1 MAGTRQ
7 DYLTGFTKAGNKGD
21 IRDQGA
27 PTTFVGHTFR
37 DSAGNDWRWNTV
49 KKKYYR
55 SYGESMGQKL
65 QLGAMNRLKQAG
77 NWFRENT
84 RGVDGETDSRGRK
97 ISVNPNQWKLDALQ
111 SQWDEAETE
120 EDRASVRDLLVMFNA
135 KENKGIIKEDTGA
148 GTTTLIPGE
157 DGFETHSQYRSRIK
171 SDEEYRKQFPGTDNE
186 VGEVNNEVDLAD
198 KTAITNEED
207 LNEKPNNLKTTSEAE
222 RELGSTPWAR
232 KSLMDSPKL
241 ANQATWRILEEKGYD
256 LRGVQDKDRLAADY
270 RLGRLHETDKGLW
283 YENKFLRNK

>member
-7 DYLTGFTKAGNKGD
+7 DYLTGFTKAGNRGD

-37 DSAGNDWRWNTV
+37 DSTGNDWRWNTV
-49 KKKYYR
+49 KQKYYR
-55 SYGESMGQKL
+55 SYGRAPGQDL

-77 NWFRENT
+77 DWFRENT
-84 RGVDGETDSRGRK
+84 QGVDGQTDSRGRK
-97 ISVNPNQWKLDALQ
+97 IAVNPNQWKLDALQ

-157 DGFETHSQYRSRIK
+157 NFETHSQYRSRIK
-171 SDEEYRKQFPGTDNE
+171 SDQEYRSQFPETDE
-186 VGEVNNEVDLAD
+186 IDEVDSAD
-198 KTAITNEED
+198 KTAITNEKD
-207 LNEKPNNLKTTSEAE
+207 LNEKPNNLKTISEAD

-241 ANQATWRILEEKGYD
+241 ANQATWRLLEEEGYD
-256 LRGVQDKDRLAADY
+256 LRGLGLSDKQDLARDY
-270 RLGRLHETDKGLW
+270 RLDRLNKTDKGM
-283 YENKFLRNK
+283 FFRNRFMRKK

>member
-1 MAGTRQ
+1 MAGSEQ
-7 DYLTGFTKAGNKGD
+7 KYVSSDEYSPFTKD
-21 IRDQGA
+21 IRDKGA
-27 PTTFVGHTFR
+27 PKEYVGDTFR
-37 DSAGNDWRWNTV
+37 DSAGADWRWNTV
-49 KKKYYR
+49 YKKYFR
-55 SYGESMGQKL
+55 SYGESPGQKL
-65 QLGAMNRLKQAG
+65 QLGAMNRLKQAR

-84 RGVDGETDSRGRK
+84 QEGPTIAEQRTGV
-97 ISVNPNQWKLDALQ
+97 VNPNQWKLDALQ

-120 EDRASVRDLLVMFNA
+120 EERADVRDLLVMFNA

-148 GTTTLIPGE
+148 GPTTLIPGQG
-157 DGFETHSQYRSRIK
+157 GFETHSQYRNRIR

-186 VGEVNNEVDLAD
+186 VGEVNNEVDSSD

-207 LNEKPNNLKTTSEAE
+207 LNKKPNNLKTISEAD

-241 ANQATWRILEEKGYD
+241 ANQATWRLLEEEGYD

-270 RLGRLHETDKGLW
+270 RLGRLNKTDKGLW

>member
-7 DYLTGFTKAGNKGD
+7 DYLTGFTKAGNRGD

-37 DSAGNDWRWNTV
+37 DSTGNDWRWNTV
-49 KKKYYR
+49 KQKYYR
-55 SYGESMGQKL
+55 SYGRAPGQDL

-77 NWFRENT
+77 DWFRENT
-84 RGVDGETDSRGRK
+84 QGVDGQTDSRGRK
-97 ISVNPNQWKLDALQ
+97 IAVNPNQWKLDALQ
-111 SQWDEAETE
+111 SEYDAAETE
-120 EDRASVRDLLVMFNA
+120 EDKASVRDLLVMFNA

-157 DGFETHSQYRSRIK
+157 NFETHSQYRSRIK
-171 SDEEYRKQFPGTDNE
+171 SDQEYRSQFPETDE
-186 VGEVNNEVDLAD
+186 IDEVDSAD
-198 KTAITNEED
+198 KTAITNEKD
-207 LNEKPNNLKTTSEAE
+207 LNEKPNNLKTISEAD

-241 ANQATWRILEEKGYD
+241 ANQATWRLLEEEGYD
-256 LRGVQDKDRLAADY
+256 LRGLGLSDKQDLARDY
-270 RLGRLHETDKGLW
+270 RLDRLNKTDKGM
-283 YENKFLRNK
+283 FFRNRFMRKK